1 MAMKVYGASTAGVL
15 NGSMGFNEDTLEPTY
30 LLRLG
35 APGKSAG
42 LDIAGRLGLDPA
54 LIEEARGRMS
64 TTQRDVA
71 QFLAELNQRL
81 AVLETD
87 QARLQERERTLEA
100 REAALEKSS
109 ERKYAAKLGELERK
123 AAELAA
129 QFEQRAQETIEEL
142 SQKARVKI
150 AKTRREYQES
160 VAELA
165 PPVRRDAP
173 PRLRLEVGARVRL
186 KGVRQPATVRR
197 ILADGSVE
205 VDAGFMKMQV
215 PDSDV
220 EEILP
225 TATAAAKPS
234 GIRVREG
241 PSFSGSY
248 KEINLVGQR
257 AEEACNLVD
266 KFLDT
271 AALAQVDR
279 VRIVHGHGMG
289 ILKRAIAELLAENP
303 HVEKFYL
310 APPEEG
316 GSGATI
322 VELK

>member
-1 MAMKVYGASTAGVL
+1 
-15 NGSMGFNEDTLEPTY
+15 
-30 LLRLG
+30 
-35 APGKSAG
+35 
-42 LDIAGRLGLDPA
+42 
-54 LIEEARGRMS
+54 MS

-81 AVLETD
+81 AVLEAD
-87 QARLQERERTLEA
+87 QARLEEREHAIEA
-100 REAALEKSS
+100 REATIEKSS
-109 ERKYAAKLGELERK
+109 ERKYAAKLAELERK

-165 PPVRRDAP
+165 PAVNSSAKRDAP

-186 KGVRQPATVRR
+186 KGIRQPATVRR
-197 ILADGSVE
+197 LLADGSVE

-215 PDSDV
+215 PESDV

-225 TATAAAKPS
+225 AASAVAKPS

-241 PSFSGSY
+241 PSFDGSY
-248 KEINLVGQR
+248 KEINLIGQR

-303 HVEKFYL
+303 HVAKFYL
-310 APPEEG
+310 APPEAG
-316 GSGATI
+316 GAGATI